1 MRKQL
6 LLLLFS
12 LFAVAGF
19 ARTVTGTVTSAAD
32 GEPLMGVSIM
42 IKGTATGTET
52 DFDGNYSI
60 DVKND
65 NAVLNFSYVGMK
77 AQSIKVGSQSVI
89 NVALEDDSEVLGE
102 IVVTAMGQTQEKK
115 KLNFA
120 VQSLNN
126 DAVTAGQTANFVN
139 GLQGKVAGVQV
150 SMAGGSPNSASQIVV
165 RAISS
170 INSGQSNE
178 PLFVIDG
185 MPVRGGASSAADI
198 NPNDIETMS
207 VLKGAA
213 ASALYGQEGANG
225 VILITTKSGKQGS
238 VTVTAS
244 GGWEISEVARTPK
257 LQNTYIG
264 GGSGIYSTN
273 AGGGWGP
280 VAHPTDEIYDNVGE
294 FLGTG
299 FMQKYDISL
308 SGGNEKFSAYASANY
323 MGNEGVVAEDYKNR
337 LGVYVKGEFNPT
349 DKIKMVLSTNFIDT
363 KSRGFGNSMSTV
375 YGWAINRNMAD
386 YKKSDGM
393 PNWLNRYDNW
403 EELTVDSR
411 VNASTSPYYGRYMD
425 QSVTES
431 TRVMI
436 NGSISYE
443 PIKNLV
449 FTAKVGYDKEHSVQD
464 AYSVPRFYSDRREFV
479 GIEESEFNKY
489 INAYEERQGSY
500 TFTPSRSERL
510 TVQGNV
516 NYYWNI
522 NDNFNLN
529 FFLGG
534 EYSETKS
541 YSASMYGDNFV
552 LGGEFYSF
560 NNIDPDRMGLD
571 DFSLYHTNKNKFGYF
586 GEIRFDY
593 KGMAQLSVTGRMD
606 GSSTLV
612 NYMNPDLID
621 PIYFYPS
628 VTAGVIFSELF
639 NLKNDWFS
647 YGKIRGNWA
656 KVGKDAPSYLFSNNF
671 KQWSVFPDGGFG
683 VDATVSSANEL
694 EPEMTTSWEIGADL
708 RFFKERTRLD
718 VAYYSTTVDNQIITM
733 RVSPAAG
740 VILQTF
746 NSGTIEN
753 SGIEATLSHDILKGG
768 DFTWTAN
775 ANFSLNR
782 GKLVSLPNN
791 QTEYLGM
798 QVSNQFYCSSNVGGS
813 TTAMVGT
820 DYVRTEAGEIV
831 CDENGYPIKSAVN
844 NNPLGDREPDFL
856 LGVGSTFSWKD
867 LSLSFLVDGR
877 CGGDVFNYTG
887 ANLLSNGMSGY
898 LEKYRNREVVV
909 RGVVDNGDGT
919 YRPNTTPVILDSYF
933 LGTYYNNIPSNFIE
947 DGSYIR
953 LSYVTLAYDFGGLM
967 KKLGTKNPIKGL
979 RASLT
984 GRNLLL
990 LTKYSGSDPQIM
1002 PAATGGAG
1010 SMGIDN
1016 FSVPSTRS
1024 FNFNVNVTF

>member
-1 MRKQL
+1 MKKQL

-12 LFAVAGF
+12 LFAVVGF
-19 ARTVTGTVTSAAD
+19 ARTVTGTVTDAT
-32 GEPLMGVSIM
+32 GEPLIGVSVM
-42 IKGTATGTET
+42 VKGTTTGTDT

-60 DVKND
+60 EVPND
-65 NAVLNFSYVGMK
+65 KAVLNFSYVGMK
-77 AQSIKVGSQSVI
+77 PQRITVGSQSVI
-89 NVALEDDSEVLGE
+89 NVTMQEDSEVLGE

-120 VQSLNN
+120 VQSLNS
-126 DAVTAGQTANFVN
+126 DEVTAGQSANFVN
-139 GLQGKVAGVQV
+139 GLQGKVSGVQV

-198 NPNDIETMS
+198 NPSDIETMS

-225 VILITTKSGKQGS
+225 VILITTKSGKEGAI
-238 VTVTAS
+238 TVTAS

-257 LQNTYIG
+257 LQNKYVG
-264 GGSGIYSTN
+264 GGSGIYVTN
-273 AGGGWGP
+273 GAGGWGP
-280 VAHPTDEIYDNVGE
+280 IAKPEEQLYDNVGE

-299 FMQKYDISL
+299 FMQKYDLSI
-308 SGGNEKFSAYASANY
+308 SGGNEKYSAYASANY
-323 MGNEGVVAEDYKNR
+323 MNNEGVVPVDYKNR
-337 LGVYVKGEFNPT
+337 LGVYVKGDFKPSEQ
-349 DKIKMVLSTNFIDT
+349 IKMSLSTNFIDT

-375 YGWAINRNMAD
+375 YGWSINRNMAD
-386 YKKSDGM
+386 YKTADGL
-393 PNWLNRYDNW
+393 PNWSNRYDAW
-403 EELTVDSR
+403 DELT
-411 VNASTSPYYGRYMD
+411 NAQRLGATTSPYYGRYMD
-425 QSVTES
+425 KSQTQG
-431 TRVMI
+431 TRVII

-449 FTAKVGYDKEHSVQD
+449 FTAKVGYDKGFSSLD
-464 AYSVPRFYSDRREFV
+464 GYSVPRFSSDL
-479 GIEESEFNKY
+479 SEFNGPLSDGEQLDLAAR
-489 INAYEERQGSY
+489 NGDY
-500 TFTPSRSERL
+500 TFSPSRSERL
-510 TVQGNV
+510 TAQLNA
-516 NYYWNI
+516 NYAWKL
-522 NDNFNLN
+522 NDNFNFN

-541 YSASMYGDNFV
+541 YSAEMYGYDFV

-560 NNIDPDRMGLD
+560 QNLNPDRLELSN
-571 DFSLYHTNKNKFGYF
+571 FSLYHTEKNKFGYF

-593 KGMAQLSVTGRMD
+593 KGMAQLSVTGRVD
-606 GSSTLV
+606 GSSSLV
-612 NYMNPDLID
+612 QCD
-621 PIYFYPS
+621 PVYFYPS

-656 KVGKDAPSYLFSNNF
+656 KVGKDAPNYLFAKNF
-671 KQWSVFPDGGFG
+671 KQWSTFPDGGYG
-683 VDATVSSANEL
+683 IAAEVSSATYL
-694 EPEMTTSWEIGADL
+694 EPEMTSSWEIGADL
-708 RFFKERTRLD
+708 RFFRDRTRLD

-733 RVSPAAG
+733 RVSPSAG

-746 NSGTIEN
+746 NSGSIEN
-753 SGIEATLSHDILKGG
+753 YGIEATLAQDILKGG

-775 ANFSLNR
+775 ANFSFNR
-782 GKLVSLPNN
+782 GRLRDLPDGQN
-791 QTEYLGM
+791 EYLGL
-798 QVSNQFYCSSNVGGS
+798 QLGNDFYCSSNVGGS
-813 TTAMVGT
+813 TTAMVGK
-820 DYVRTEAGEIV
+820 DYVRTESGDIV
-831 CDENGYPIKSAVN
+831 CDENGYPTISANKN
-844 NNPLGDREPDFL
+844 NWLGDREPDFL
-856 LGVGSTFSWKD
+856 IGVGSTFTWKD

-877 CGGDVFNYTG
+877 IGGDVYNYTG
-887 ANLLSNGMSGY
+887 YGLFSNGMSEY
-898 LEKYRNREVVV
+898 LAKYRNREIVIN
-909 RGVVDNGDGT
+909 GVVANGDGT
-919 YRPNTTPVILDSYF
+919 YSKNTTPIILDSQ
-933 LGTYYNNIPSNFIE
+933 TYTNYLAIPSNFIE

-953 LSYVTLAYDFGGLM
+953 LSYVTVGYDFGKLM
-967 KKLGTKNPIKGL
+967 KKLGSKNPIKGL

-990 LTKYSGSDPQIM
+990 LTKYTGADPQVM

-1016 FSVPSTRS
+1016 NSVPSTRS
-1024 FNFNVNVTF
+1024 FNFNVNLTF